1 MPESPFRSFYQEVT
15 PTTSSLCHHLNIE
28 VFALAFHIKQLHI
41 HFVIVDVIVGEGI
54 FSEESIITN
63 K

>member
-28 VFALAFHIKQLHI
+28 VFALHFTLNNFI
-41 HFVIVDVIVGEGI
+41 HFAIVDVIVGEGI
-54 FSEESIITN
+54 FSKELIITN